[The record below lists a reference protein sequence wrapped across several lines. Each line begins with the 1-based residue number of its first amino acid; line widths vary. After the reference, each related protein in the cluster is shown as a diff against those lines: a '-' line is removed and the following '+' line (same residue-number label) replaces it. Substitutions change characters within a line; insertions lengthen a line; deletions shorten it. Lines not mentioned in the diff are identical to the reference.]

1 MCDSFK
7 VKLQQTT
14 HALGILAY
22 NQRLLIN
29 NTTEDDL
36 FALLKQYLEQRQI
49 VKRLESQLKSA
60 TLKTKSQ
67 SQQIHDQRQR
77 RLNSTNR
84 AAKLHKT
91 IQEIYGII
99 NYHGHHTSPID
110 QLHYIK
116 KKCEDRLRDAISSE
130 DEDEDELDSRNCTID
145 DDNNNESIIIHP
157 RVVLPQSSTRKRL
170 IDQDDEK
177 SISPSKRL
185 RYDESRQMINPSSQR
200 IIAQTTFQC
209 YTSLENTT
217 RPFKVSTDI
226 KMIDNSCNE
235 QQSRITIEN
244 NDTLS
249 SSTTTTTTFN
259 STKTASSSSMEQTLP
274 MTPTKFSTVAHR
286 FVSRKIFKPETCF
299 VCLKRINFGSVSYR
313 CSYCSQST
321 HVNCKE
327 NAGST
332 CKTLSNDA
340 TLPPSSPKLATIS
353 TLKNTQRQRMINS
366 EPRKTTP
373 RTSTHSST
381 LQRHLPFERMATQK
395 NMNGNTSKYFP
406 SI

>member
-7 VKLQQTT
+7 RKLQQTT
-14 HALGILAY
+14 HALGVLAY

-36 FALLKQYLEQRQI
+36 FALLKQYLEQRQV

-77 RLNSTNR
+77 RLISTNR
-84 AAKLHKT
+84 AARLHKT

-116 KKCEDRLRDAISSE
+116 KKCEDRLRDVISSE

-145 DDNNNESIIIHP
+145 DDTNESLIIHP

-170 IDQDDEK
+170 LNQDDDTN
-177 SISPSKRL
+177 ISPSKRL
-185 RYDESRQMINPSSQR
+185 CYEGSREMSKPSSQR

-209 YTSLENTT
+209 FTTLENTT
-217 RPFKVSTDI
+217 QPFTVSTDI
-226 KMIDNSCNE
+226 KMINNSCR
-235 QQSRITIEN
+235 QQTSQLDSS
-244 NDTLS
+244 DTLS
-249 SSTTTTTTFN
+249 SSSSIVN

-274 MTPTKFSTVAHR
+274 MTPAKMSTIAHR
-286 FVSRKIFKPETCF
+286 FVSKKIFKPETCF
-299 VCLKRINFGSVSYR
+299 VCLKRINFGSLSYR
-313 CSYCSQST
+313 CSHCSQST

-327 NAGST
+327 NSGLT
-332 CKTLSNDA
+332 CKIFSKDA

-353 TLKNTQRQRMINS
+353 TLKKNQQRVTNS
-366 EPRKTTP
+366 EPRKTP

-381 LQRHLPFERMATQK
+381 IQRRLPFERISIQK
-395 NMNGNTSKYFP
+395 STNGNTTNKYFP
-406 SI
+406 SV